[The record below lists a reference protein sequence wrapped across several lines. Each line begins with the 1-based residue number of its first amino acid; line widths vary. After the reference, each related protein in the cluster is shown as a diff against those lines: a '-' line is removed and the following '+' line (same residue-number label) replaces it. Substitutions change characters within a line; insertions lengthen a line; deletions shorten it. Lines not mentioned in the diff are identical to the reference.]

1 MAGDLF
7 QDTVEEIKRFY
18 KDRDYECGRRFL
30 TCSREV
36 LRGSSKFAFIDYH
49 PGGKTIPTDHPWR
62 SCEKGNAYLHEK
74 WRDNDPGK
82 APLQIRV
89 QKIFE
94 IFAEELA
101 YQGTRED
108 LMDET
113 PSGYFIPFRSPDS
126 EKEPK
131 YKSETLELAERIW
144 SRMLESVRPEYI
156 ICLGKT
162 HTYKKVRKLIPRVH
176 GLCEKPHIDRM
187 PVGWHSSSKAEI
199 VKFGASSNVRL
210 LGLPYSRNGQ
220 LGGPGNG
227 KDIERIF
234 ERFCGRES

>member
-1 MAGDLF
+1 MGDLF
-7 QDTVEEIKRFY
+7 KNTVEEIKRFY
-18 KDRDYECGRRFL
+18 KDRDYKCGWRFL
-30 TCSREV
+30 TCSRTV

-49 PGGKTIPTDHPWR
+49 PGGNKIPPDHPR
-62 SCEKGNAYLHEK
+62 NSCEEGNAYLHEK

-101 YQGTRED
+101 YQGMREE
-108 LMDET
+108 LMEET
-113 PSGYFIPFRSPDS
+113 LSGYFIPFRSPDF
-126 EKEPK
+126 EKPE
-131 YKSETLELAERIW
+131 YKSETLKLAERIW

-162 HTYKKVRKLIPRVH
+162 HTYNRVRRLIPSIFGMH
-176 GLCEKPHIDRM
+176 EKKSG
-187 PVGWHSSSKAEI
+187 PVSVSEI
-199 VKFGASSNVRL
+199 VEFGASSNVRL

-220 LGGPGNG
+220 LVWPPGSD
-227 KDIERIF
+227 KEIKLIF
-234 ERFCGRES
+234 KRFCN